1 MDSSCA
7 HGRFKSK
14 LELYKFMSKIH
25 KENYWN
31 NLYMLINNMG
41 MKTLVRKTW
50 KPQRYLQGGKNLEV
64 TSSPPTSA
72 SPWSCLLSHP

>member
-14 LELYKFMSKIH
+14 LEFYKFMSKLH
-25 KENYWN
+25 EENYWN

-50 KPQRYLQGGKNLEV
+50 KPQR
-64 TSSPPTSA
+64 
-72 SPWSCLLSHP
+72 